1 MYKKFLKTKYVIFFC
16 FCLFFLLSSIFSCS
30 YAMKISDGEE
40 GFFRTGNMHYARSG
54 HSAILLK
61 DGRVLIVGG
70 RGGGEGEEASW
81 TTEIYDPKTQTF
93 SLGPKLNFRRFFTP
107 LLYLCEDGKVLI
119 FPCDSAQNHQNQKE
133 VDLARTVEV
142 YDPKT
147 NTISLGAKFPEDTS
161 FPAMPGM
168 SWKYYIIELNKNTL
182 LLQNNEKLAFLYN
195 PKDHTWKETDRLI
208 DYSYYSYLK
217 ELHNDNEKLIFLA
230 SDDGVLCVDKKTLK
244 SYVYKIPGAT
254 YYNDY
259 KTGIEIN
266 QGKFLI
272 LAANSSWNSVEKK
285 SYYKYKSAIF
295 DLNNGS
301 FSMIESDIINM
312 GFVNEILTIKR
323 KENDIVMVKK
333 VYPVNHDP
341 LFGFDTTKNEFYK
354 KTYMTPT
361 GAGNFIQLKDG
372 TYLYTGGSTGAGW
385 FSPTKKAYIFK

>member
-30 YAMKISDGEE
+30 YAVKISDGEE

-70 RGGGEGEEASW
+70 RGGGEEASW

-93 SLGPKLNFRRFFTP
+93 SLGPKLNFRRYFTS

-119 FPCDSAQNHQNQKE
+119 FPSTFPYSKQNKKE

-244 SYVYKIPGAT
+244 SSVYKIPGAT

-285 SYYKYKSAIF
+285 SYHKYKSAIF

>member
-1 MYKKFLKTKYVIFFC
+1 
-16 FCLFFLLSSIFSCS
+16 
-30 YAMKISDGEE
+30 MKISDGEE

-168 SWKYYIIELNKNTL
+168 SWKYYIIELNKDTL
-182 LLQNNEKLAFLYN
+182 LIQNDTKAAFLYN
-195 PKDHTWKETDRLI
+195 TKDNTWKKTDRLI
-208 DYSYYSYLK
+208 NYSYLE
-217 ELHNDNEKLIFLA
+217 ELHNDDEKLIFLA
-230 SDDGVLCVDKKTLK
+230 SNDGVLCVDKATMNIK
-244 SYVYKIPGAT
+244 SFQTPEIKI
-254 YYNDY
+254 YR
-259 KTGIEIN
+259 TGIELSPD
-266 QGKFLI
+266 KYLI
-272 LAANSSWNSVEKK
+272 LGTFYTKEIINGLI
-285 SYYKYKSAIF
+285 YRYPKYHYTSKAAIF
-295 DLNNGS
+295 DQKTGAFNMIKNVPIISDFSIHSYKMLN
-301 FSMIESDIINM
+301 
-312 GFVNEILTIKR
+312 
-323 KENDIVMVKK
+323 NDIVITKTK
-333 VYPVNHDP
+333 YSAYKNAI
-341 LFGFDTTKNEFYK
+341 LFGFDTTKKEFYK
-354 KTYMTPT
+354 KTYMTPSRYGT
-361 GAGNFIQLKDG
+361 FTKLEDG
-372 TYLYTGGSTGAGW
+372 TYLYTGGSGGG
-385 FSPTKKAYIFK
+385 FSPTKEAYIFK

>member
-1 MYKKFLKTKYVIFFC
+1 
-16 FCLFFLLSSIFSCS
+16 
-30 YAMKISDGEE
+30 MKISDGEE

-70 RGGGEGEEASW
+70 RGGGEEASW

-93 SLGPKLNFRRFFTP
+93 SLGPKLNFRRYFTS

-119 FPCDSAQNHQNQKE
+119 FPSTFPYSKQNKKE

-147 NTISLGAKFPEDTS
+147 NTISLGVKFPEDTS

-244 SYVYKIPGAT
+244 SSVYKIPGAT

-285 SYYKYKSAIF
+285 SYHKYKSAIF

>member
-1 MYKKFLKTKYVIFFC
+1 MYKKFLKTKYVVFFC

-30 YAMKISDGEE
+30 YAVKISDGEE

-70 RGGGEGEEASW
+70 IGGGEGEEASW

-93 SLGPKLNFRRFFTP
+93 SLGPKLNFRRFFTS

-119 FPCDSAQNHQNQKE
+119 FPSTFPYSKQNKKE

-244 SYVYKIPGAT
+244 SSVYKIPGAT

>member
-1 MYKKFLKTKYVIFFC
+1 MYKKFLKTKYVVFFC

-30 YAMKISDGEE
+30 YAVKISDGEE

-54 HSAILLK
+54 HRAILLK

-70 RGGGEGEEASW
+70 REGGGGEEASW

-93 SLGPKLNFRRFFTP
+93 SLGPKLNFRKYFTS

-119 FPCDSAQNHQNQKE
+119 FPSTFPYSKQNKKE

-244 SYVYKIPGAT
+244 SSVYKIPGAT

-285 SYYKYKSAIF
+285 SYHKYKSAIF

>member
-1 MYKKFLKTKYVIFFC
+1 MFKKFLKTKYVVFFC

-30 YAMKISDGEE
+30 YAVKISDGEE

-70 RGGGEGEEASW
+70 REGGGGEEASW

-93 SLGPKLNFRRFFTP
+93 SLGPKLNFRKYFTS

-119 FPCDSAQNHQNQKE
+119 FPSTSPYSKQNKKE

-147 NTISLGAKFPEDTS
+147 NTISLGVKFPEDTS

-244 SYVYKIPGAT
+244 SSVYKIPGAT

-285 SYYKYKSAIF
+285 SYHKYKSAIF

>member
-1 MYKKFLKTKYVIFFC
+1 
-16 FCLFFLLSSIFSCS
+16 
-30 YAMKISDGEE
+30 MKISDGEE

-93 SLGPKLNFRRFFTP
+93 SLGPKLNFRRFFTS

-119 FPCDSAQNHQNQKE
+119 FPSTSPYSKQNKKV